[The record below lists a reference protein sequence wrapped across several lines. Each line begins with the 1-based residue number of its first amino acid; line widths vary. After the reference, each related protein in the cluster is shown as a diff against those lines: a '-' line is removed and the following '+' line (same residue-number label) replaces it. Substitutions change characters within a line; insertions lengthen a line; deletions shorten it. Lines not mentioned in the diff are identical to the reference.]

1 MNAAFIALVALNEM
15 KSLWLWFY
23 VVPIEKYSVSRLMVK
38 NILQSLLGFG
48 CRLQFGFVLSYVCEK
63 K

>member
-23 VVPIEKYSVSRLMVK
+23 VVPVEKYSVKINGEKHLTVSARLC
-38 NILQSLLGFG
+38 L
-48 CRLQFGFVLSYVCEK
+48 
-63 K
+63 